1 MKNPTFPYPS
11 QRFLLKRLV
20 LVLPLVCAQ
29 FSLFSQ
35 QTLKGVVIDKESQ
48 LPLVGATIQLVSTDP
63 VLGAVSN
70 GFGQFAIERVPLG
83 RHRILVSYLGYENL
97 QIPNVEVMAGKEV
110 QMELGLTE
118 AITELEEI
126 EILSAVQKDQAQNEL
141 ATVSSRMFSME
152 EVNRFSGG
160 RSDVARLA
168 ANFAGVSAPDDAR
181 NDIVIRGNSP
191 TGVLWRLQ
199 GIPIPNPN
207 HFSTVGT
214 TGGPVSALNPNILK
228 NSDFLTS
235 AFPSEYGNALAGV
248 FDLGFRE
255 GNKDKHEFM
264 LQMGIVSGF
273 EGMAEGPI
281 NQSNRSSYLV
291 AGRYAF
297 VGVASDLGL
306 PIGTNAA
313 PDYQDIA
320 FNINFG
326 NTRFGKLSFFGIG
339 GRSDIDFLHD
349 EIDEED
355 LFSAE
360 DEDLFFVSN
369 FVVLGLKHQLILG
382 NSAYVQT
389 TVATSSNSV
398 EFEYDRFFSQ
408 SNEAD
413 SVRRIEETDNREGRW
428 SFSSYFH
435 KKFNARLTTRMG
447 LLWESYSYDLSSRS
461 REFSPDWRPILSFNE
476 RMNLV
481 QGYIQAKYKL
491 STRLTLNAGVHSQL
505 LTLNNDGVIEPRF
518 ALNYTL
524 NSRHTLSL
532 GYGLHSQVV
541 PLPILLAKK
550 EISPGI
556 FEETNLN
563 LKATRNQHFV
573 LGYQAKLG
581 AQWRAKIETYY
592 QYLDRVPVDSF
603 SSSFSLL
610 NEGADFDFSENKV
623 DLVNEGIGSNYGIEL
638 TIEKFFSRGYYGLLT
653 GSLYNSTYEGS
664 DGVERSTAFNNQ
676 FVVNFLTGKEFPLGS
691 AGRNILTFDTK
702 LTTSGGRNYTPIDLE
717 ASQQAGRQIVFEDL
731 AFSERFDPYFRWD
744 IKVGMKFN
752 SRKKNLSQHVY
763 LDIQNVTDNQNVFT
777 RRYNRLTNAVNEV
790 YQIGLFPNFM
800 YRVQF

>member
-1 MKNPTFPYPS
+1 MKNLTFPYPS
-11 QRFLLKRLV
+11 HRFHLASLNFPSRVDFMRSLALLQYLV
-20 LVLPLVCAQ
+20 LFTFSLCAQ
-29 FSLFSQ
+29 Q
-35 QTLKGVVIDKESQ
+35 VLKGVIMDKESE
-48 LPLVGATIQLVSTDP
+48 LPLVGATVQLTTTEP
-63 VLGAVSN
+63 VLGAVSDV
-70 GFGQFAIERVPLG
+70 FGHFAIEGVPLG
-83 RHRILVSYLGYENL
+83 RHRIRVSYIGYQTL
-97 QIPNVEVMAGKEV
+97 QVPNVEVTAGKEV
-110 QMELGLTE
+110 VVEFGLIE
-118 AITELEEI
+118 SVEELEEV
-126 EILSAVQKDQAQNEL
+126 EIFSTVQKDGTQNEL
-141 ATVSSRMFSME
+141 ASVSSRMFSME

-207 HFSTVGT
+207 HFATVGT
-214 TGGPVSALNPNILK
+214 TGGPVSALNPNMLK

-235 AFPSEYGNALAGV
+235 AFPAEYGNALAGV

-281 NQSNRSSYLV
+281 NQSNHSSYLV

-313 PDYQDIA
+313 PDYQDFA

-326 NTRFGKLSFFGIG
+326 NSPLGKFSLFGIG
-339 GRSDIDFLHD
+339 GRSDIDFLHN

-369 FVVLGLKHQLILG
+369 FGVLGLKHQLILG

-389 TVATSSNSV
+389 TIATSANSV
-398 EFEYDRFFSQ
+398 EFEYDRLFFQ

-428 SFSSYFH
+428 SFSSFYH

-447 LLWESYSYDLSSRS
+447 LLLESYSYDLSSRS
-461 REFSPDWRPILSFNE
+461 REFTPDWRPTLAFNE

-491 STRLTLNAGVHSQL
+491 STRIILNAGLHTQL
-505 LTLNNDGVIEPRF
+505 LTLNNNGVIEPRLALTY
-518 ALNYTL
+518 ALN
-524 NSRHTLSL
+524 SQHKLSL
-532 GYGLHSQVV
+532 GYGLHSQII

-550 EISPGI
+550 EVTPGV
-556 FEETNLN
+556 FEEANLN

-581 AQWRAKIETYY
+581 TQWRVKLETYY
-592 QYLDRVPVDSF
+592 QFLDRVPVDSF

-623 DLVNEGIGSNYGIEL
+623 NLVNAGTGINYGVEL
-638 TIEKFFSRGYYGLLT
+638 TVEKFFSRGYYALLT
-653 GSLYNSTYEGS
+653 GSVYNSTYEGS
-664 DGVERSTAFNNQ
+664 DGIARNTAFNNQ
-676 FVVNFLTGKEFPLGS
+676 YVVNVLTGKEFPLGS

-702 LTTSGGRNYTPIDLE
+702 LTTSGGRNYTPINLE
-717 ASQQAGRQIVFEDL
+717 ASQDAGRQILFEGL

-744 IKVGMKFN
+744 VKVGMKFN
-752 SRKKNLSQHVY
+752 SRRKNLSQHVY

-777 RRYNRLTNAVNEV
+777 RRYNRLTNA
-790 YQIGLFPNFM
+790 
-800 YRVQF
+800 